1 MLSYSFF
8 QQGKMKKVLVLF
20 SVAILL
26 GVFCAIAIA
35 ETPAEVIKKAD
46 DLYAKKD
53 MASVKEAMK
62 LLEGVKGTSEEAA
75 WKFGRASYFVGAR
88 TDDAKTQEGI
98 FSKGYESLRP
108 YFDKGSKDVNTNY
121 WFALNAGKYGKIKG
135 VLKSLFLVK
144 PMKAASNNVVAKD
157 AGYEEGGA
165 YTILGA
171 LEYEVPGGDLKKGI
185 DYFNKALK
193 YNADGIAVNL
203 YLGKSYYKQKEYAK
217 AKERLE
223 FIIAN
228 GKPETKDDKKD
239 MAEAKELLAKVIK
252 DMK

>member
-1 MLSYSFF
+1 
-8 QQGKMKKVLVLF
+8 MKKVLFLISIAVIVGMFAAMAYAATPEELF
-20 SVAILL
+20 KV
-26 GVFCAIAIA
+26 
-35 ETPAEVIKKAD
+35 AD
-46 DLYAKKD
+46 DVYKKKD
-53 MASVKEAMK
+53 VAAVKANMK
-62 LLEGVKGTSEEAA
+62 DLEGLAASNEAA
-75 WKFGRASYFVGAR
+75 AWRFGRASYFVGAR

-98 FSKGYESLRP
+98 FSKGYKALEP
-108 YFDKGSKDVNTNY
+108 YFNKGTKDVNTNY

-144 PMKAASNNVVAKD
+144 PMKTACNNVVAKD
-157 AGYEEGGA
+157 PGYEEGGA

>member
-1 MLSYSFF
+1 
-8 QQGKMKKVLVLF
+8 MKKVLFLI
-20 SVAILL
+20 S
-26 GVFCAIAIA
+26 IAVIVGMFA
-35 ETPAEVIKKAD
+35 AMAYAATPEEIFKVAD
-46 DLYAKKD
+46 DVYKKKD
-53 MASVKEAMK
+53 VAAVKANMK
-62 LLEGVKGTSEEAA
+62 DLEGLAASNEAA
-75 WKFGRASYFVGAR
+75 AWRFGRASYFVGAR

-98 FSKGYESLRP
+98 FSKGYKALEP
-108 YFDKGSKDVNTNY
+108 YFNKGTKDVNTNY

-144 PMKAASNNVVAKD
+144 PMKTACNNVVAKD
-157 AGYEEGGA
+157 PGYEEGGG

-185 DYFNKALK
+185 DYFNKGLK
-193 YNADGIAVNL
+193 YNPDGIAVNL

-239 MAEAKELLAKVIK
+239 MAEAKELLVKVIK

>member
-1 MLSYSFF
+1 MT
-8 QQGKMKKVLVLF
+8 QRRRKVSSARDTKPCEPYF
-20 SVAILL
+20 N
-26 GVFCAIAIA
+26 
-35 ETPAEVIKKAD
+35 
-46 DLYAKKD
+46 
-53 MASVKEAMK
+53 
-62 LLEGVKGTSEEAA
+62 KGT
-75 WKFGRASYFVGAR
+75 
-88 TDDAKTQEGI
+88 
-98 FSKGYESLRP
+98 
-108 YFDKGSKDVNTNY
+108 KDVNTNY

-144 PMKAASNNVVAKD
+144 PMKTACNNVVAKD
-157 AGYEEGGA
+157 PGYEEGGG

-185 DYFNKALK
+185 DYFNKGLK
-193 YNADGIAVNL
+193 YNPDGIAVNL

>member
-1 MLSYSFF
+1 
-8 QQGKMKKVLVLF
+8 MKKVLFLISIAVIVGMF
-20 SVAILL
+20 SAL
-26 GVFCAIAIA
+26 AYAA
-35 ETPAEVIKKAD
+35 TPEEIFKVAD
-46 DLYAKKD
+46 DAYAKKD
-53 MASVKEAMK
+53 LAAVKASMK
-62 LLEGVKGTSEEAA
+62 DLEGLAASNEAA
-75 WKFGRASYFVGAR
+75 AWRFGRASYFVGAR

-98 FSKGYESLRP
+98 FSKGYKALEP
-108 YFDKGSKDVNTNY
+108 YFNKGTKDVNTNY

-144 PMKAASNNVVAKD
+144 PMRTSCNNVVAKD
-157 AGYEEGGA
+157 PGYEEGGA

-193 YNADGIAVNL
+193 YNPDGIAVNL

-223 FIIAN
+223 FLIAN

-239 MAEAKELLAKVIK
+239 MAEAKELLVKVIK

>member
-1 MLSYSFF
+1 
-8 QQGKMKKVLVLF
+8 MKKVLFLISIAVIVGMFAGMAYAATPEELF
-20 SVAILL
+20 KV
-26 GVFCAIAIA
+26 
-35 ETPAEVIKKAD
+35 AD
-46 DLYAKKD
+46 DVYKKKD
-53 MASVKEAMK
+53 VAAVKANMK
-62 LLEGVKGTSEEAA
+62 DLEGLAASNEAA
-75 WKFGRASYFVGAR
+75 AWRFGRASYFVGAR

-98 FSKGYESLRP
+98 FSKGYKALEP
-108 YFDKGSKDVNTNY
+108 YFNKGTKDVNTNY

-144 PMKAASNNVVAKD
+144 PMKTACNNVVAKD
-157 AGYEEGGA
+157 PGYEEGGA

-239 MAEAKELLAKVIK
+239 MAEAKELLVKVIK

>member
-1 MLSYSFF
+1 
-8 QQGKMKKVLVLF
+8 MKKVLFLISIAVIVGMFAGMAYAATPEELF
-20 SVAILL
+20 KV
-26 GVFCAIAIA
+26 
-35 ETPAEVIKKAD
+35 AD
-46 DLYAKKD
+46 DVYKKKD
-53 MASVKEAMK
+53 VAAVKANMK
-62 LLEGVKGTSEEAA
+62 DLEGLAASNEAA
-75 WKFGRASYFVGAR
+75 AWRFGRASYFVGAR

-98 FSKGYESLRP
+98 FSKGYKALEP
-108 YFDKGSKDVNTNY
+108 YFNKGTKDVNTNY

-144 PMKAASNNVVAKD
+144 PMKTACNNVVAKEP
-157 AGYEEGGA
+157 GYEEGGA

-185 DYFNKALK
+185 DYFNKGLK
-193 YNADGIAVNL
+193 YNPDGIAVNL